1 MYSTSGTQE
10 RPFIKSV
17 QKRIHEWFWWTKSLL
32 KWQRATQACKEFELQ
47 YAHIQAHAGEGG
59 RETCYSV
66 EIRPP
71 NPSSGPATR
80 IYSKDIL
87 SASHVWPVAGCA
99 KPGHTED
106 PDMIMSGGNLPFQV
120 GKLTAHFVPSAVLD
134 GASVLFINYKSVEDH
149 WKWLP
154 KCLRQNAL
162 QDPPGKGALCV
173 TSRSTHALTYQREG
187 KSHIMFP
194 RPLWISSA
202 QPPVSLPPHRP
213 LPRLLKAPEI
223 QFK

>member
-1 MYSTSGTQE
+1 M
-10 RPFIKSV
+10 
-17 QKRIHEWFWWTKSLL
+17 
-32 KWQRATQACKEFELQ
+32 
-47 YAHIQAHAGEGG
+47 
-59 RETCYSV
+59 

-173 TSRSTHALTYQREG
+173 TSHSTHALTYQREG

-194 RPLWISSA
+194 RPL
-202 QPPVSLPPHRP
+202 
-213 LPRLLKAPEI
+213 
-223 QFK
+223 